1 MEISNAIEG
10 LNKQRLFFDSGA
22 TRPYSFRITQLKKL
36 LKALNDFEKEIL
48 SALKADL
55 NKHEMEAYASEIGL
69 LKLEIKHTLKN
80 LAEWM
85 ETEYVPTPLFH
96 WPSSSFIQKDPL
108 GVVLIIGPWNYPFM
122 LLIGPLI
129 SALAA
134 GNCACL
140 KPSNQAPQTA
150 FVTEKLIH
158 LIFPED
164 LVSVVQGSGSSVG
177 PELIQ
182 KFRFDHIFFTGS
194 VEIGKQIMRMAADE
208 LVPVTLELGGKSP
221 CVIDENIPIK
231 IAAKRVVWSKFWNAG
246 QTCVGPDYLLIN
258 ENIAD
263 NFVLE
268 LIHEIK
274 ELFGA
279 NPERSDSYGRIINDK
294 RFEKLLTFLKEGNI
308 LNGGESNKSTR
319 YLSPT
324 LIENLPAK
332 ATVMQEEIFGPIL
345 PIFRYKTNDE
355 ALAFI
360 KKHPFPLSFY
370 LYTKNKKTEKF
381 FLENLA
387 FGGGGIN
394 IALGHLANPDLPFGG
409 IGYSGLGSYH
419 GKYGFDTFTHRKSM
433 MKTPFFPDVFV
444 RYQPFRNKLKWI
456 KWFMG

>member
-1 MEISNAIEG
+1 MENSNALES
-10 LNKQRLFFDSGA
+10 LNKQKTFFESGA
-22 TRPYSFRITQLKKL
+22 TKPYLYRIEQLKKL
-36 LKALNDFEKEIL
+36 LKALHDFEKEIL
-48 SALKADL
+48 AALKADL

-85 ETEYVPTPLFH
+85 ETEYVSTPIFH

-134 GNCACL
+134 GNCACI
-140 KPSNQAPQTA
+140 KPSNQAPNTA
-150 FVTEKLIH
+150 EITEKLIRS
-158 LIFPED
+158 IFPEE
-164 LVSVVQGSGSSVG
+164 LVSVVQGPGALVG
-177 PELIQ
+177 PDLIQ

-194 VEIGKQIMRMAADE
+194 VEVGKQIMRLAADE

-246 QTCVGPDYLLIN
+246 QTCVGPDYLLLN
-258 ENIAD
+258 ENIAED
-263 NFVLE
+263 FIAE
-268 LIHEIK
+268 LINQIK
-274 ELFGA
+274 VMFGD
-279 NPERSDSYGRIINDK
+279 NPEESESYGRIINDK
-294 RFEKLLTFLKEGNI
+294 RFEKLRSFLNEGKM
-308 LNGGESNKSTR
+308 LSGGESNKSTR
-319 YLSPT
+319 YLAPT
-324 LIENLPAK
+324 LIDNLKDSA
-332 ATVMQEEIFGPIL
+332 AIMQEEIFGPIL
-345 PIFRYKTNDE
+345 PIFLYKTNEE

-370 LYTKNKKTEKF
+370 LFTKNKKTEN
-381 FLENLA
+381 FLLQNLQ

-409 IGYSGLGSYH
+409 IGYSGMGSYH
-419 GKYGFDTFTHRKSM
+419 GKYGFDTFTHRKSI
-433 MKTPFFPDVFV
+433 MKTSFFPDVFI
-444 RYQPFRNKLKWI
+444 RYQPFKYKLKWI